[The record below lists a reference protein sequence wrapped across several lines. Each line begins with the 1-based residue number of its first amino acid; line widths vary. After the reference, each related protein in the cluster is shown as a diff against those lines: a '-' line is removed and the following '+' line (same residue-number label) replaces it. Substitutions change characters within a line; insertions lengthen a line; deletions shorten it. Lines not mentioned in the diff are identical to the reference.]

1 VTVTIAPES
10 PRQAEIVR
18 LVEELDEYLGALY
31 PAASNHL
38 LDIETLAQ
46 PDIRFFVARR
56 EGEALGCVA
65 LRVDPAGYGEVK
77 RLYVPPRARGL
88 ALGRRLLAAIEEQ
101 ARRERLT
108 SLRLETGIHQP
119 EALGLF
125 CAAGFVEIAPFAS
138 YSPDPLSVFME
149 KTLTA

>member
-1 VTVTIAPES
+1 MTVTIAPES

-38 LDIETLAQ
+38 LDIETLAE

-56 EGEALGCVA
+56 EGEAQGCVA

-77 RLYVPPRARGL
+77 RLYVPARARGL
-88 ALGRRLLAAIEEQ
+88 ALGRRLLAALEEQ

-108 SLRLETGIHQP
+108 RLCLETGSTSRRP
-119 EALGLF
+119 W
-125 CAAGFVEIAPFAS
+125 AS
-138 YSPDPLSVFME
+138 SARRASWRSRPSPATRRTP
-149 KTLTA
+149 